1 MDAKTVKTCFNR
13 ESFIL
18 YTVISLYCI
27 CMGIKENLL
36 VHVPG
41 TCHQDLFVAVLNLL
55 KEFKI
60 INSDFKKKQYVCR
73 VIENK
78 QRKGK

>member
-41 TCHQDLFVAVLNLL
+41 TCHQDLFVAVHSFKSFKRVQNYKFRL
-55 KEFKI
+55 KKPSMFVE
-60 INSDFKKKQYVCR
+60 
-73 VIENK
+73 
-78 QRKGK
+78 